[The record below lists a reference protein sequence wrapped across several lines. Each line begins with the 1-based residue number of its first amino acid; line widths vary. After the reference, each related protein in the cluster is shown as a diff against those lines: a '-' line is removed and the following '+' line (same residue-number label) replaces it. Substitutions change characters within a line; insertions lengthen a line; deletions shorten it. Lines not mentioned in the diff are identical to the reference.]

1 MPLELA
7 EEWKIE
13 HNELLSGE
21 MVEDLFQASK
31 PSEDSQ
37 PLILDAGWYQTIY
50 KVVLIKDFNW
60 DEPIVETECKDID
73 EVVCAINS
81 FASKKI

>member
-13 HNELLSGE
+13 HNELFSGE
-21 MVEDLFQASK
+21 KVEDLFQASK
-31 PSEDSQ
+31 LCGDAQ
-37 PLILDAGWYQTIY
+37 PIILDAGWYQTIY

-60 DEPIVETECKDID
+60 EEPIEEAKCKDVD
-73 EVVCAINS
+73 EVVCAINY

>member
-1 MPLELA
+1 MLLELA

-13 HNELLSGE
+13 HNELFSGE
-21 MVEDLFQASK
+21 KVEDLFQALKLCGETHS
-31 PSEDSQ
+31 
-37 PLILDAGWYQTIY
+37 IVLDAGWYQSIY

-60 DEPIVETECKDID
+60 AEPIAETKCKDID
-73 EVVCAINS
+73 EVVCVINS